1 MKENVKK
8 ALQEITEYLDTGIGG
23 LVIRNSKKGL
33 TKREHKELLNE
44 LSKHGISYSI
54 EGRLLHVER

>member
-8 ALQEITEYLDTGIGG
+8 ALQEITENLDMGIGG
-23 LVIRNSKKGL
+23 MIIKNSKKGL
-33 TKREHKELLNE
+33 TKKEHRELLNE
-44 LSKHGISYSI
+44 LTKKGLSYSI